1 MYTNA
6 RSIVNKMQELKALA
20 HVSQPDIIALTE
32 TWTHDQISN
41 AYLAIPDYYLV
52 ARCDRKDTQNGR
64 GGGILIYARES
75 LQSVETT
82 HQSAFNQFV
91 NIQVTIA
98 HNQIL
103 SLVVVYRSPNSSA
116 SNNEALLEMLKSVRN
131 PAVVLGDF
139 NYPTANW
146 TTLQGCATSQQLI
159 DISLDMFWQQV
170 VSMATHQSGNILD
183 LVFAEPGM
191 VNDVRDIGRLGNSD
205 HAVLIVETNHPFI
218 RKGSSHER
226 FNHRRADYNK
236 LRKLF
241 KECDWKTELSS
252 NDVEACWARFKVIYN
267 NTVQQCIPID
277 KADKKKKKPP
287 WLTKDLLKLV
297 RQKQKAWKQHRSSRS
312 AETWDEVKKMTKL
325 LKKRVQKAK
334 LNFERKL
341 AKNAKQNPKAFY
353 AYIGTKRSNRTGV
366 GPLQDNAGN
375 IISDDAAQAQ
385 MLNEY
390 YGTVFEPEI
399 LPAPSPACNS
409 PVAIDQIEINQIVV
423 KDEIRKLKRHSAPG
437 PDGIEN
443 VVLIE
448 ACEEIA
454 LPLVLLFKKSLQ
466 YSSVPQDWRRANVTP
481 VFKSGNKKLVSN
493 YRPISLTSTISK
505 IMESL
510 IRSSIRSHLLNN
522 NLINSSQHGFLE
534 RKSCLTNLL
543 HCMEEVTSIL
553 DEGLSADILYLDFSK
568 AFDKVQ
574 HQRLINK
581 LQCLGIGGSILAWIQ
596 AWLSDRKQRVVLNG
610 KHSDTISVPCS
621 VPQGSVLGPIL
632 FIIFINDIDLCV
644 KLIKALLLK
653 FADDTKVIKRIEG
666 NEDCQ
671 SLQMVIDKLCLWA
684 NEWQLYFNVGKCKVL
699 HVGRNNPKFQY
710 KMANQPIQS
719 VESERDL
726 GIMIDSTAK
735 PSLQCAKAAQKGNQV
750 LGQLLR
756 SFQCRSKD
764 VLVQLFKVFVRP
776 HLEYAVQAWSP
787 YLAKDIEVLEKVQK
801 RMVRQIQGL
810 HGTYEEKLSILGL
823 TSLQARRERGD
834 CIEAF
839 KMLKGFTRVDYRVWL
854 SLISREEGPQTRLS
868 TDPLALNLPL
878 SRLDLR
884 KNFFSIRVPP
894 AWNSLPLNIRQS
906 QSVNQFKNAYDSYKS
921 NAAS

>member
-1 MYTNA
+1 MANSGERTATSSSQDPPSHLGLSILYTNA
-6 RSIVNKMQELKALA
+6 RSIVNKMQELKVLALT
-20 HVSQPDIIALTE
+20 SQPDIIALTE
-32 TWTHDQISN
+32 SWTHNEISN
-41 AYLAIPDYYLV
+41 AYLAIPGYYIA

-91 NIQVTIA
+91 IIQVTIA
-98 HNQIL
+98 QNQIL
-103 SLVVVYRSPNSSA
+103 SLVVVYRSPNSPA
-116 SNNEALLEMLKSVRN
+116 SNNEALLEMLKSVKN

-146 TTLQGCATSQQLI
+146 STLHGCATSQQLI
-159 DISLDMFWQQV
+159 DVSQDKFWTQY
-170 VSMATHQSGNILD
+170 VSIETHQSGNTLD
-183 LVFAEPGM
+183 LVFSESGM

-205 HAVLIVETNHPFI
+205 HAILIVETNHPFI
-218 RKGSSHER
+218 SKGSSHLR

-236 LRKLF
+236 LRMMF
-241 KECDWKTELSS
+241 RDCDWKMVFSS
-252 NDVEACWARFKVIYN
+252 NDIETCWERFKAVYN
-267 NTVQQCIPID
+267 SAVQQCIPIQKTD
-277 KADKKKKKPP
+277 KKKKPP
-287 WLTKDLLKLV
+287 WLTNDLLKLV
-297 RQKQKAWKQHRSSRS
+297 RQKQKAWNDHRNKRS
-312 AETWDEVKKMTKL
+312 AETWEEVKKMTKV

-353 AYIGTKRSNRTGV
+353 AYIGSKRANRTGV

-375 IISDDAAQAQ
+375 IISDDGAQAQ

-390 YGTVFEPEI
+390 YGTVFETEI
-399 LPAPSPACNS
+399 LPAPSLACNS
-409 PVAIDQIEINQIVV
+409 AVIVEEIDINQIVV
-423 KDEIRKLKRHSAPG
+423 KDEIKKLKRHSAPG

-454 LPLVLLFKKSLQ
+454 LPLVLLFQKSLQ
-466 YSSVPQDWRRANVTP
+466 YSTVPQDWRSANVTP

-493 YRPISLTSTISK
+493 YRPISLTSTVSK

-510 IRSSIRSHLLNN
+510 IRSSLRSHFLNN
-522 NLINSSQHGFLE
+522 NLINSSQQGFLE

-553 DEGLSADILYLDFSK
+553 DEGHSADILYLDFSK

-581 LQCLGIGGSILAWIQ
+581 LQSLGIGGSILAWIK
-596 AWLSDRKQRVVLNG
+596 AWLSGRKQRVVLNG
-610 KHSDTISVPCS
+610 KHSSTISVPCS

-644 KLIKALLLK
+644 QLIKALLLK
-653 FADDTKVIKRIEG
+653 FADDTKAIKRIESID
-666 NEDCQ
+666 DCQ
-671 SLQMVIDKLCLWA
+671 SLQVVIDKLCLWA
-684 NEWQLYFNVGKCKVL
+684 SEWQLYFNVDKCKVL
-699 HVGRNNPKFQY
+699 HMGRNNPKFQY
-710 KMANQPIQS
+710 KMANHPIQS
-719 VESERDL
+719 AESERDL
-726 GIMIDSTAK
+726 GIIVDCTAK

-787 YLAKDIEVLEKVQK
+787 YLTKDIEILEKVQK
-801 RMVRQIQGL
+801 RMVRQIQGI

-834 CIEAF
+834 CITAF
-839 KMLKGFTRVDYRVWL
+839 KMLKGLTRVDYRTWL
-854 SLISREEGPQTRLS
+854 SLISRTEGPQTRLS
-868 TDPLALNLPL
+868 TDPLALNLPP

-884 KNFFSIRVPP
+884 KNFFSVRVP
-894 AWNSLPLNIRQS
+894 
-906 QSVNQFKNAYDSYKS
+906 SVLVQRI
-921 NAAS
+921 